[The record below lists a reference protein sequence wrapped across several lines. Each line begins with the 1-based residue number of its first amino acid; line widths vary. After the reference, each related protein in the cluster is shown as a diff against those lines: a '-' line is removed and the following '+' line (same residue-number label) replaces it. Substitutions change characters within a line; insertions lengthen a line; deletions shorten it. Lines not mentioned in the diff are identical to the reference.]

1 VGAANA
7 TASHAD
13 GRAASLYAF
22 GPMTDDTFAEA
33 LDLVRA
39 AQRERTTLRLVGGL
53 AVRALCPSF
62 PPRTHD
68 RQDLDLASTSAE
80 RAAVTAFLAGRGF
93 RPDDGFNQIHGHK
106 QLYFRSPAGRSV
118 DVLIDRLE
126 MCHVLDFRD
135 RLDRMPLTLDV
146 TDLLLTKLQIVEL
159 NEKDAADAIQLLA
172 AYPVRAGDEP
182 GTIGLARFGQVVADD
197 WGWWRTVTGNLD
209 RIRSL
214 AAADG
219 GSLVP
224 PGAAFDPV
232 EQLDALRAE
241 AERVPK
247 SRRWRLRSL
256 IGERVRW
263 YELPEVEPHD

>member
-1 VGAANA
+1 MA
-7 TASHAD
+7 
-13 GRAASLYAF
+13 
-22 GPMTDDTFAEA
+22 DDTFDEA
-33 LDLVRA
+33 LELVQA
-39 AQRERTTLRLVGGL
+39 AQREGVALKLVGGL

-62 PPRTHD
+62 PPRIHD
-68 RQDLDLASTSAE
+68 RQDLDFASTSAG
-80 RAAVTAFLAGRGF
+80 RVAVTAFLAARGF
-93 RPDDGFNQIHGHK
+93 EPDDHFNQIHGHK

-126 MCHVLDFRD
+126 MCHALDFRD

-159 NEKDAADAIQLLA
+159 NEKDAADAVQLLG
-172 AYPVRAGDEP
+172 AYPVRGGDEP
-182 GTIGLARFGQVVADD
+182 GTIGLARFGEVVGDD
-197 WGWWRTVTGNLD
+197 WGWWRTVTATLE

-214 AAADG
+214 ATGDG

-224 PGAAFDPV
+224 PAPPFDPV
-232 EQLDALRAE
+232 EQLGALLTE

-263 YELPEVEPHD
+263 YELPEEEAHD

>member
-1 VGAANA
+1 VIIPLRFGMMADDIFDGA
-7 TASHAD
+7 
-13 GRAASLYAF
+13 L
-22 GPMTDDTFAEA
+22 E
-33 LDLVRA
+33 LVQA
-39 AQRERTTLRLVGGL
+39 AQRERVTLRLIGGL
-53 AVRALCPSF
+53 AVRALCPTF
-62 PPRTHD
+62 PPRRHD
-68 RQDLDLASTSAE
+68 RQDLDFASTSAG
-80 RAAVTAFLAGRGF
+80 RAAVTGFLAARGF
-93 RPDDGFNQIHGHK
+93 EPDHHFNQIHGHK

-126 MCHVLDFRD
+126 MCHALDFRD

-159 NEKDAADAIQLLA
+159 NEKDAADVLQLLG
-172 AYPVRAGDEP
+172 AYPVLPGDGP
-182 GTIGLARFGQVVADD
+182 GAIGLARFGEIVGDD
-197 WGWWRTVTGNLD
+197 WGWWRTVTGNLQ

-214 AAADG
+214 ARGDA

-224 PGAAFDPV
+224 PAPPFDPV
-232 EQLDALRAE
+232 EQLGVLLTE

-263 YELPEVEPHD
+263 YELPEEESHD

>member
-22 GPMTDDTFAEA
+22 GSMTDATFAEA
-33 LDLVRA
+33 LELVRA
-39 AQRERTTLRLVGGL
+39 AHRERTTLKLVGGL
-53 AVRALCPSF
+53 AVRALCASF

-68 RQDLDLASTSAE
+68 RQDLDLASTSAA
-80 RAAVTAFLAGRGF
+80 RAAVSAFLAGRGF
-93 RPDDGFNQIHGHK
+93 RADDGFNQIHGHK

-126 MCHVLDFRD
+126 MCHALEFRD

-159 NEKDAADAIQLLA
+159 NEKDAADAIHLLA

-182 GTIGLARFGQVVADD
+182 GTIGLARFGQVVGDD

-214 AAADG
+214 TAADG

-224 PGAAFDPV
+224 PGAPFDPV
-232 EQLDALRAE
+232 EQLGELQAE

-263 YELPEVEPHD
+263 YEIPEEEPHD